1 MPLQCAPLTYRPS
14 RASKLPSLETPLSAR
29 EARKVKGD
37 PPRFHGNRE
46 AASKLD
52 ELEAGYPALPSAL
65 GAALGNPV
73 SLLALEDWHKTHSG
87 LPEEHGGFESR
98 LLACEARFRKIERL
112 TARVELPDTAVTAV
126 VVDLL
131 REVVDTLPVPIRQ
144 IASDILQHVEC
155 AIYSGNDGNDG
166 HVERLPKAEKEQLAE
181 VLGPRRP
188 GRGDLSELQPWFAV
202 VRRQQATLERMEQH
216 VAEMQG
222 VVDFHLGRRKSVLDF
237 IVRLQGQERFI
248 LQQWLFNFWVFSYRE
263 RKARM
268 EKMSQSVLATGSED
282 MVTPFLS
289 WRLYVAQQRLVR
301 AKEKC
306 SEVDRQAS
314 VLANKITEVE
324 MENQEQQRILE
335 ESLAAGAE
343 LKEKCMVEQQEL
355 SRLKQIWSDTQPELL
370 LQVLAQSLEL
380 FFSLVVRQ
388 AGLHHLEVKHRL
400 AKKDIRPLLDD
411 PSTEAET
418 VLMRWINVA
427 VTKARAH
434 CEELLGD
441 MSKEENQDALILVAR
456 QEEIQNLD
464 ADLSDG
470 VALSALYAMIKAE
483 REQKGFSVKDLIALS
498 EVDPELRSVQLCYC
512 LLEISPSER
521 AKCLLVPQE
530 IAQGDTEKLQLFLA
544 AVFAMHPML
553 EDLPVAMN
561 NLQALELQKVLYE
574 VLDKMEDFA
583 GNANKDAL
591 EDPTPLLHGGEETQA
606 LATISVEQILLRWV
620 NAQLALDSATHSR
633 PVENFASDLQ
643 DGVALAKLLTVIAPE
658 ACVGEFSETREE
670 RLEQIIVV
678 AGRCS
683 DYELLTVNAV
693 VEGQSDMLACFL
705 AQLMLVR
712 PNLAAQPDSL
722 LSMHLQSLE
731 EVCSEGLMHL
741 TYPHPSTTMKICL
754 QLEECWT
761 KFKLAAQAVQE
772 CTKCIA
778 GIKERVHAFLGETL
792 SHRARGQP
800 KTMLDAKESREFLF
814 YTSLNPERLT
824 AMNKELILDKLIVD
838 KVEDILRRHFRL
850 LREIFKHY
858 SSSKS
863 GGSNGVDLK
872 GLLKLFQECKLRSKE
887 FAPFHLE
894 TIFNNH
900 LEDKSRSG
908 DDRSLA
914 PHEFIEVLILCA
926 FTKFRQAAS
935 SLSEQMLLLIDLHL
949 KPNACNDAESMFQK
963 MAYSSPVRQVLDQ
976 HQKELF
982 YIFQLYAFLDMSTTE
997 AMQKE
1002 NTMNITEF
1010 QMLLEDCGFLDL
1022 TLTEAAVQ
1030 QIFQGI
1036 QQNATAEEG
1045 AEEAA
1050 EVEGVDDD
1058 EEMSFSEFLDGL
1070 VAVAAYKFPDPFTP
1084 LSSRINTFLLQ
1095 LFASIR
1101 KHWSRKRGAPRV
1113 DMMLNALQKKMR

>member
-1 MPLQCAPLTYRPS
+1 
-14 RASKLPSLETPLSAR
+14 
-29 EARKVKGD
+29 
-37 PPRFHGNRE
+37 
-46 AASKLD
+46 
-52 ELEAGYPALPSAL
+52 
-65 GAALGNPV
+65 
-73 SLLALEDWHKTHSG
+73 
-87 LPEEHGGFESR
+87 
-98 LLACEARFRKIERL
+98 
-112 TARVELPDTAVTAV
+112 
-126 VVDLL
+126 
-131 REVVDTLPVPIRQ
+131 
-144 IASDILQHVEC
+144 
-155 AIYSGNDGNDG
+155 
-166 HVERLPKAEKEQLAE
+166 
-181 VLGPRRP
+181 
-188 GRGDLSELQPWFAV
+188 
-202 VRRQQATLERMEQH
+202 
-216 VAEMQG
+216 
-222 VVDFHLGRRKSVLDF
+222 
-237 IVRLQGQERFI
+237 
-248 LQQWLFNFWVFSYRE
+248 
-263 RKARM
+263 
-268 EKMSQSVLATGSED
+268 
-282 MVTPFLS
+282 
-289 WRLYVAQQRLVR
+289 
-301 AKEKC
+301 
-306 SEVDRQAS
+306 
-314 VLANKITEVE
+314 
-324 MENQEQQRILE
+324 MENF
-335 ESLAAGAE
+335 G
-343 LKEKCMVEQQEL
+343 
-355 SRLKQIWSDTQPELL
+355 
-370 LQVLAQSLEL
+370 
-380 FFSLVVRQ
+380 
-388 AGLHHLEVKHRL
+388 
-400 AKKDIRPLLDD
+400 
-411 PSTEAET
+411 
-418 VLMRWINVA
+418 
-427 VTKARAH
+427 
-434 CEELLGD
+434 
-441 MSKEENQDALILVAR
+441 
-456 QEEIQNLD
+456 
-464 ADLSDG
+464 
-470 VALSALYAMIKAE
+470 
-483 REQKGFSVKDLIALS
+483 
-498 EVDPELRSVQLCYC
+498 
-512 LLEISPSER
+512 
-521 AKCLLVPQE
+521 
-530 IAQGDTEKLQLFLA
+530 
-544 AVFAMHPML
+544 
-553 EDLPVAMN
+553 
-561 NLQALELQKVLYE
+561 
-574 VLDKMEDFA
+574 
-583 GNANKDAL
+583 
-591 EDPTPLLHGGEETQA
+591 
-606 LATISVEQILLRWV
+606 
-620 NAQLALDSATHSR
+620 
-633 PVENFASDLQ
+633 SDLQ

-658 ACVGEFSETREE
+658 ACVGEFSENREE

-731 EVCSEGLMHL
+731 EVCSEGLMNL
-741 TYPHPSTTMKICL
+741 TYPNPSTTMKICL

-761 KFKLAAQAVQE
+761 KFKLAAQAAQDS
-772 CTKCIA
+772 TKCIA

-824 AMNKELILDKLIVD
+824 AMNKELILDKLMVD

-863 GGSNGVDLK
+863 GGTNGVDLK

-900 LEDKSRSG
+900 LEDKSRG

-1022 TLTEAAVQ
+1022 TLTEVAVQ

-1036 QQNATAEEG
+1036 QQNATADDG
-1045 AEEAA
+1045 AEEAVD
-1050 EVEGVDDD
+1050 VEGVNDD

>member
-1 MPLQCAPLTYRPS
+1 
-14 RASKLPSLETPLSAR
+14 LETPLSAR
-29 EARKVKGD
+29 EARKVPKPD
-37 PPRFHGNRE
+37 QSRFNARE
-46 AASKLD
+46 PVKARGIEHAD
-52 ELEAGYPALPSAL
+52 LEAGYPVLPSAL

-87 LPEEHGGFESR
+87 IPEEQGGFESK

-112 TARVELPDTAVTAV
+112 TARLDLPDTAVTAV

-131 REVVDTLPVPIRQ
+131 RDVVETLPAPIQ
-144 IASDILQHVEC
+144 KIAAEVLQHVES
-155 AIYSGNDGNDG
+155 AIYSNADN
-166 HVERLPKAEKEQLAE
+166 ERLPAAEQAQLAE
-181 VLGPRRP
+181 VLGRVRP
-188 GRGDLSELQPWFAV
+188 GRADLSELQPWFQV

-216 VAEMQG
+216 VSEMQG
-222 VVDFHLGRRKSVLDF
+222 VVDFHLARRKSVLDF

-263 RKARM
+263 RKSRM
-268 EKMSQSVLATGSED
+268 EKMSQSVLATGDD

-400 AKKDIRPLLDD
+400 AKKDIRPLLEEPED
-411 PSTEAET
+411 PSAENEMAEAI
-418 VLMRWINVA
+418 LLRWINSTLA
-427 VTKARAH
+427 QARLH
-434 CEELLGD
+434 CEELLDD
-441 MSKEENQDALILVAR
+441 MTKVENPDALILVAR
-456 QEEIQNLD
+456 KEDIENMET
-464 ADLSDG
+464 DLSDCI
-470 VALSALYAMIKAE
+470 ALTALYAMIKAE
-483 REQKGFSVKDLIALS
+483 RERKGFSEQDLIALN
-498 EVDPELRSVQLCYC
+498 EVDKDLRSVQLCYC
-512 LLEISPSER
+512 LLEISPTER
-521 AKCLLVPQE
+521 AKSLLVPHE
-530 IAQGDTEKLQLFLA
+530 IAEGDTEKLQTFLA
-544 AVFAMHPML
+544 AVFALHPML
-553 EDLPVAMN
+553 QDLPLAMN
-561 NLQALELQKVLYE
+561 NIQATSLQTVLYD
-574 VLDKMEDFA
+574 VLDKMEDLA
-583 GNANKDAL
+583 GSANQDAL

-606 LATISVEQILLRWV
+606 LATLSVEQILLRWI
-620 NAQLALDSATHSR
+620 NAQLGLESAQHR
-633 PVENFASDLQ
+633 PVENFGSDLQ
-643 DGVALAKLLTVIAPE
+643 DGIALSKLLTVIAPE
-658 ACVGEFSETREE
+658 ACPLGDFSENREE
-670 RLEQIIVV
+670 RLEQIIS
-678 AGRCS
+678 AAARCS

-722 LSMHLQSLE
+722 LSMHLQLLQQ
-731 EVCSEGLMHL
+731 VCSDGLTSL
-741 TYPHPSTTMKICL
+741 TYPHPSKTMKICL
-754 QLEECWT
+754 QLEGCWT
-761 KFKLAAQAVQE
+761 EFRLAAQAVQDA
-772 CTKCIA
+772 TKSIS

-800 KTMLDAKESREFLF
+800 KTMLDAKELREFLF

-824 AMNKELILDKLIVD
+824 NMNKELNLDAAAVG
-838 KVEDILRRHFRL
+838 KVEEILRRHFRL

-858 SSSKS
+858 STSKS
-863 GGSNGVDLK
+863 SGTTGVDLK

-894 TIFNNH
+894 TLFNNH
-900 LEDKSRSG
+900 LEDKTRTSEERH
-908 DDRSLA
+908 LA
-914 PHEFIEVLILCA
+914 SHEFIEVLILCA
-926 FTKFRQAAS
+926 FTKFRTAAS
-935 SLSEQMLLLIDLHL
+935 SLSDQMLLLIDLHL

-963 MAYSSPVRQVLDQ
+963 MAYSAPVRQVLDQ
-976 HQKELF
+976 HSKELF
-982 YIFQLYAFLDMSTTE
+982 YIFQLYAFLDMSTTD

-1010 QMLLEDCGFLDL
+1010 QMLLDDCGFLDL
-1022 TLTEAAVQ
+1022 TLTDGAIQ

-1036 QQNATAEEG
+1036 QQNATANEEENDD
-1045 AEEAA
+1045 A
-1050 EVEGVDDD
+1050 EGVDDD

-1084 LSSRINTFLLQ
+1084 LSARINTFLLQ
-1095 LFASIR
+1095 LFAALR
-1101 KHWSRKRGAPRV
+1101 KHWSRKRGAARV